1 MERQMGHIST
11 DSRGMVMKSYFPH
24 LIEGEYLRL
33 SNWCKQNNIEE
44 TSEQINWEEIIDIS
58 SDPDPGRAKAINEA
72 RVTTAKRYARQKG
85 PKISRGSNVKKARLI
100 LSDARKKANAERFK
114 K

>member
-1 MERQMGHIST
+1 
-11 DSRGMVMKSYFPH
+11 MVMRSYYPH
-24 LIEGEYLRL
+24 LNKEEYLRL
-33 SNWCKQNNIEE
+33 TNWCEKNNIEE
-44 TSEQINWEEIIDIS
+44 TSEQINWEEIIDFS
-58 SDPDPGRAKAINEA
+58 TDPDPQRAKAINEA

-85 PKISRGSNVKKARLI
+85 PKISRGSNVRKSKLI